1 MNREFFDIVEFK
13 IAEYSRDCDEEV
25 KAASS
30 DGIVVPPEASGDVL
44 RRKRRDE
51 KLKDTDLWTEERK
64 QAAEEELSA
73 QGAGVSEHWR
83 KHYVDRAGQFWHEFY
98 KRNSDKFYKDRH
110 YLHEEFPE
118 LLTCSTLLE
127 VGCGVG
133 NAVVPL
139 YELHPKITVYA
150 VDFAKSAIEILQKHP
165 IHANFPG
172 QLLVSQCDVVNDDL
186 PTRENQ
192 CDLVL
197 CLFVLSAMSPENMPR
212 AVKKLY
218 TTLRP
223 GGKILVRDYGQYDQA
238 QMRFKKGSKLSDSFY
253 VRQDSTCS
261 YFFSLEFLDSLLC
274 AAGFHALP
282 ERCENIC
289 KVQENR
295 AQGICRHP
303 VWVQAVYEK

>member
-1 MNREFFDIVEFK
+1 MNKEFAKLVSSKIDEYAREGEDTSDVFDAPSELSV
-13 IAEYSRDCDEEV
+13 SLRV
-25 KAASS
+25 K
-30 DGIVVPPEASGDVL
+30 
-44 RRKRRDE
+44 RDE
-51 KLKDTDLWTEERK
+51 KLPNTDVWTEERK
-64 QAAEEELSA
+64 RRAEEELA
-73 QGAGVSEHWR
+73 QQGAGVTEHWR
-83 KHYVDRAGQFWHEFY
+83 KHYVDKAGTFWHEFY
-98 KRNSDKFYKDRH
+98 KRNTDNFYKDRH

-139 YELHPKITVYA
+139 FELHPKIVVYA
-150 VDFAKSAIEILQKHP
+150 VDFAKSAIEILLKHP
-165 IHANFPG
+165 IHAMFPG
-172 QLLVSQCDVVNDDL
+172 QLLASQCDVVKDTL
-186 PTRENQ
+186 PTSEGQ

-197 CLFVLSAMSPENMPR
+197 CLFVLSAMSPENMPL
-212 AVKKLY
+212 AIEKLY

-223 GGKILVRDYGQYDQA
+223 GGKILVRDYGRYDEA
-238 QMRFKKGSKLSDSFY
+238 QMRFKAKSKLGDSFY

-261 YFFSLEFLDSLLC
+261 YFFSLEFLDSLLV

-282 ERCENIC
+282 GRCENIC

-295 AQGICRHP
+295 AQAKTRHR